1 MDRSMNSDDC
11 INESS
16 SICSLESSNKSV
28 SDGNGYTSNDMIS
41 DMQSKNNNIDFKD
54 DLGLLPDSSS
64 VRTLFVS
71 GLPMDAKPRELY
83 LLFRQF
89 KGYEGSLLKITN
101 KNGKHLAPVG
111 FVTFTSRADAEFAK
125 QEVSGIRFDPESH
138 QTIRLEFA
146 KSNTKVQKPKYQH
159 KFNNA
164 LSLTHHPTIIP
175 ISSQDLTGTTFIT
188 DSWPTTV
195 PFELQ
200 TIHPTLLQYVTG
212 NNGATLQPFA
222 THTFHSIPS
231 GCLATTFQNGHPN
244 LNCSGTPGTAL
255 YLSGFN
261 HTTAKAVRKQDCVEI
276 TVSNKHLAPYPR
288 NSGTSTL
295 MLAHHDDAD
304 VDHNLTENI
313 ADQIQQKTLNVNDLQ
328 NNSDVYNC
336 SDDIEKQA
344 DNKEDVELPS
354 AV

>member
-41 DMQSKNNNIDFKD
+41 DM
-54 DLGLLPDSSS
+54 

-244 LNCSGTPGTAL
+244 LNCSGTPVQRLRQRHVTESKYDSPTDVVEIVDANP
-255 YLSGFN
+255 YYS
-261 HTTAKAVRKQDCVEI
+261 KVRKQDCVEI